1 MAEERNPI
9 DAMAD
14 LLVYAPVGFALVAR
28 ELLPELAERGRAYL
42 DGQVNVA
49 RVVGQ
54 VAVQQGQSEA
64 GKVVNQLRDQVGT
77 VLEQLLRGW
86 AGDTGEADE
95 PDVTAAPSDPVAA
108 AAAPTAAAPTARSGP
123 GAAALAI
130 PEYDS
135 LAASQVLPRLQGLT
149 TEELEAVRSYEAGH
163 RGRRTILGRIAQLQR
178 PAG

>member
-54 VAVQQGQSEA
+54 VAVAQGQNEA
-64 GKVVNQLRDQVGT
+64 GKVVNQLRDQVGAA
-77 VLEQLLRGW
+77 LEQLLRGW
-86 AGDTGEADE
+86 AGDADAEPAPATVEAD
-95 PDVTAAPSDPVAA
+95 PATAGDAPSAPAA
-108 AAAPTAAAPTARSGP
+108 TRSGP
-123 GAAALAI
+123 GAAELAI

-149 TEELEAVRSYEAGH
+149 PEELEAVRDYEAAH

>member
-14 LLVYAPVGFALVAR
+14 LLVYAPVGLALVAR

-42 DGQVNVA
+42 DGQVNMA

-54 VAVQQGQSEA
+54 VAVAQGQNEA

-77 VLEQLLRGW
+77 ALEQLLRGW
-86 AGDTGEADE
+86 AGDTGDGDETEAAPADAPVATTPAE
-95 PDVTAAPSDPVAA
+95 QTAAPV
-108 AAAPTAAAPTARSGP
+108 ARSGP
-123 GAAALAI
+123 GAAALGI

-149 TEELEAVRSYEAGH
+149 PGELEAVREYEAAH